1 MSDIVYLYGFVAKP
15 IAVPPGFSGIHGAA
29 VATLAAGDVHAVFS
43 RVPADEFSPESID
56 AQIQDLNWVG
66 ARGLEH
72 ERVVAWIVDHADIL
86 PVSLFAL
93 YSSESALQ
101 QDANA
106 RASDIRRQ
114 LDRLQG
120 QREWDFKVSYDQ
132 QRLAG
137 HAATIMPEVRAM
149 DAEIES
155 AAPGKRFLLEKKRAD
170 VIRRELAAAAHSSA
184 KEILSKTALY
194 ATSVVALPI
203 PRAEGLPVVLNAA
216 LLVHRTEEAA
226 LQTAFSEATSALLDA
241 GITAQLTGP
250 WAPYR
255 FTQLDDAQDNLEAD
269 A

>member
-1 MSDIVYLYGFVAKP
+1 MSDIVYLYGFVSSP
-15 IAVPPGFSGIHGAA
+15 VAVPAGFSGIHGAT
-29 VATLAAGDVHAVFS
+29 VATMAAGDVHAVYS
-43 RVPADEFSPESID
+43 RVPADEFSPESMD

-93 YSSESALQ
+93 YSSESALLE
-101 QDANA
+101 DANA
-106 RASDIRRQ
+106 RAGAVRRQ

-132 QRLAG
+132 QRLVQN
-137 HAATIMPEVRAM
+137 AASVMADVRAL
-149 DAEIES
+149 DAEIETAS
-155 AAPGKRFLLEKKRAD
+155 AGKRFLLEKKRAD
-170 VIRRELAAAAHSSA
+170 VIRRELAGAAHA
-184 KEILSKTALY
+184 TGKEILGRTAIH

-203 PRAEGLPVVLNAA
+203 PRADGLPVVLNAA
-216 LLVHRTEEAA
+216 LLVRRDDEAA
-226 LQTAFSEATSALLDA
+226 LQTAFAAATSTLGDI

-255 FTQLDDAQDNLEAD
+255 FTQSDDADGSR
-269 A
+269 